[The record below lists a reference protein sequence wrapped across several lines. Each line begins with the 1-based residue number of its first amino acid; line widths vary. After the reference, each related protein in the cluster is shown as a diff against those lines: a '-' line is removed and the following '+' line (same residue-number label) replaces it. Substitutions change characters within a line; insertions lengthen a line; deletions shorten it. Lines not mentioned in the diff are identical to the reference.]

1 MRFHGDRAVS
11 RACVSG
17 VTPPKPREISS
28 RIRTR
33 RTNQICCSRDRNRS
47 CRRAGR
53 ARACSRNDRRG
64 VGSITL
70 NTITTAHFVSIRDVT
85 AAKTR
90 LGSSNRGAPSALSL
104 TCYPVQP
111 RSELPACESFMCAC
125 AMRGDEC
132 KAEGSR
138 LVRSKPL
145 ASYRF
150 WTEEATR
157 RANLKL
163 RLNSD

>member
-1 MRFHGDRAVS
+1 M
-11 RACVSG
+11 
-17 VTPPKPREISS
+17 
-28 RIRTR
+28 
-33 RTNQICCSRDRNRS
+33 
-47 CRRAGR
+47 
-53 ARACSRNDRRG
+53 
-64 VGSITL
+64 GSITL

-85 AAKTR
+85 VCKNLPRIVESRRAFCAE
-90 LGSSNRGAPSALSL
+90 SNLL
-104 TCYPVQP
+104 PVQP

-125 AMRGDEC
+125 AMRGGEC

-145 ASYRF
+145 ASCQF
-150 WTEEATR
+150 GIGEETR

>member
-1 MRFHGDRAVS
+1 MRFHGNRVVS

-17 VTPPKPREISS
+17 VTPPKPRDISS
-28 RIRTR
+28 WITTTR

-53 ARACSRNDRRG
+53 ARACSRKDRRG

-104 TCYPVQP
+104 TCCP
-111 RSELPACESFMCAC
+111 C
-125 AMRGDEC
+125 
-132 KAEGSR
+132 SR
-138 LVRSKPL
+138 DLSC
-145 ASYRF
+145 
-150 WTEEATR
+150 R
-157 RANLKL
+157 RASRSCARAPCAGMSARRRDRAWCGRNLSFHVDLGLGRK
-163 RLNSD
+163 RSGQISNSD